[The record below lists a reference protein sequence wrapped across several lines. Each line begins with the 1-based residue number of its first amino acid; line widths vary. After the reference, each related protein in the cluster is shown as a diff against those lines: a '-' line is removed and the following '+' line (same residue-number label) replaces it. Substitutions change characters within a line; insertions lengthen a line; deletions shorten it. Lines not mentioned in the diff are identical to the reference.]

1 MELKHTIHTS
11 IGSGGN
17 LLIELYGIET
27 LPGALAAI
35 ARSVL
40 LIELYGIETTFGY
53 MILNL

>member
-1 MELKHTIHTS
+1 MHMAFQAMTS
-11 IGSGGN
+11 